1 MAHSCLREPFARF
14 IDALYAL
21 DRRGLRAPGQG
32 LGKVDGRVDAVQQRT
47 VPVLFQT
54 APHAFD
60 GVVLA
65 VIGRVVGQLYRQ
77 AEVVSEV
84 GKSGHKLGTSALILR
99 AIVGIDEQGFYLWK
113 ANGNCGPE
121 IFDAVYD
128 EIAGHTG
135 GRQIEIEFTLVRQID
150 AKGCLLYTSDAADE

>member
-1 MAHSCLREPFARF
+1 MCIR
-14 IDALYAL
+14 
-21 DRRGLRAPGQG
+21 DR
-32 LGKVDGRVDAVQQRT
+32 
-47 VPVLFQT
+47 FQT

-84 GKSGHKLGTSALILR
+84 GESGHKLGTSALILR

-150 AKGCLLYTSDAADE
+150 AKGSHFLFWFEVMVGRIDDDSCLALA